1 MALEAD
7 RLSFSYG
14 EVPVLSCA
22 SFGLPQGGFAALIG
36 PNGAGKSTLLKLLLG
51 ELSPSSGAVRLL
63 GQDTARFRNWRRLGY
78 VPQDGLAR
86 HTDFP
91 ASVEE
96 VVLANL
102 SGEIGLL
109 RFPRQ
114 EHRERVRQALELVGM
129 AGYGRRLIG
138 ALSGGQRQRVLLARA
153 LISRPEVMLLDEPTS
168 GMDLQSGENFY
179 RLLAGLNRDHGL
191 TILMVGH
198 DVDRVCSYVSTLY
211 CLEEGT
217 LAELTPGQ
225 VRRERAGLHR
235 HSDMTRE
242 RRGNAVS
249 IFEYPFMQRAF
260 LVGILLALII
270 PCVGIVIVLKR
281 LSTIGDALSHTSLA
295 GVAAGLLFNINP
307 VLGAT
312 AACVAAAFGIEA
324 IRKKLPRYAEM
335 SIAII
340 LSAGVGLAG
349 VLSGFVRS
357 AASFNS
363 FLFGSIVAISDGEL
377 YTVAVVSGIIVLA
390 FLFLYKELFYLAL
403 DERAARMSGIPVG
416 IINSVFT
423 VLIAV
428 TVSIAARTVGA
439 LIVSSMMVVP
449 VACGM
454 QLGRSYKQTVLW
466 SIAFAEG
473 FTVGGLF
480 LSYYVGLKPGGTIVL
495 LGVACLLLLL
505 ILKPLFARLGRAGRK
520 ELKGEHDD

>member
-1 MALEAD
+1 MMALEAD

-102 SGEIGLL
+102 SGEIGLF

-198 DVDRVCSYVSTLY
+198 DVDRICSYVSTLY

-217 LAELTPGQ
+217 LAELTPGR

-242 RRGNAVS
+242 RRG
-249 IFEYPFMQRAF
+249 E
-260 LVGILLALII
+260 
-270 PCVGIVIVLKR
+270 
-281 LSTIGDALSHTSLA
+281 
-295 GVAAGLLFNINP
+295 
-307 VLGAT
+307 
-312 AACVAAAFGIEA
+312 
-324 IRKKLPRYAEM
+324 
-335 SIAII
+335 
-340 LSAGVGLAG
+340 
-349 VLSGFVRS
+349 RS
-357 AASFNS
+357 VH
-363 FLFGSIVAISDGEL
+363 L
-377 YTVAVVSGIIVLA
+377 
-390 FLFLYKELFYLAL
+390 
-403 DERAARMSGIPVG
+403 
-416 IINSVFT
+416 
-423 VLIAV
+423 
-428 TVSIAARTVGA
+428 
-439 LIVSSMMVVP
+439 
-449 VACGM
+449 
-454 QLGRSYKQTVLW
+454 
-466 SIAFAEG
+466 
-473 FTVGGLF
+473 
-480 LSYYVGLKPGGTIVL
+480 
-495 LGVACLLLLL
+495 
-505 ILKPLFARLGRAGRK
+505 
-520 ELKGEHDD
+520 

>member
-1 MALEAD
+1 MMALEAD

-14 EVPVLSCA
+14 EAPVLSCA

-51 ELSPSSGAVRLL
+51 ELSPAAALVRLL

-102 SGEIGLL
+102 SGEIGLF
-109 RFPRQ
+109 RFPRP
-114 EHRERVRQALELVGM
+114 EHREQVRQALELVGM

-191 TILMVGH
+191 HHPDGEPRW
-198 DVDRVCSYVSTLY
+198 DRICSYVSTLY

-242 RRGNAVS
+242 RRG
-249 IFEYPFMQRAF
+249 
-260 LVGILLALII
+260 
-270 PCVGIVIVLKR
+270 
-281 LSTIGDALSHTSLA
+281 
-295 GVAAGLLFNINP
+295 
-307 VLGAT
+307 
-312 AACVAAAFGIEA
+312 
-324 IRKKLPRYAEM
+324 
-335 SIAII
+335 
-340 LSAGVGLAG
+340 
-349 VLSGFVRS
+349 
-357 AASFNS
+357 
-363 FLFGSIVAISDGEL
+363 
-377 YTVAVVSGIIVLA
+377 
-390 FLFLYKELFYLAL
+390 
-403 DERAARMSGIPVG
+403 ERNVH
-416 IINSVFT
+416 
-423 VLIAV
+423 L
-428 TVSIAARTVGA
+428 
-439 LIVSSMMVVP
+439 
-449 VACGM
+449 
-454 QLGRSYKQTVLW
+454 
-466 SIAFAEG
+466 
-473 FTVGGLF
+473 
-480 LSYYVGLKPGGTIVL
+480 
-495 LGVACLLLLL
+495 
-505 ILKPLFARLGRAGRK
+505 
-520 ELKGEHDD
+520 

>member
-1 MALEAD
+1 MKNLKEFLVFCLSTALSLSLLAACGKPQTPMAGAETPAEPSSAASEGSLRVMASFYPMYDFAQKIGGDKVTVTNMVPAGTEPHDWEPSPSDIVALEQAD
-7 RLSFSYG
+7 VFVY
-14 EVPVLSCA
+14 
-22 SFGLPQGGFAALIG
+22 
-36 PNGAGKSTLLKLLLG
+36 
-51 ELSPSSGAVRLL
+51 SGAVRLL

-242 RRGNAVS
+242 RRG
-249 IFEYPFMQRAF
+249 E
-260 LVGILLALII
+260 
-270 PCVGIVIVLKR
+270 
-281 LSTIGDALSHTSLA
+281 
-295 GVAAGLLFNINP
+295 
-307 VLGAT
+307 
-312 AACVAAAFGIEA
+312 
-324 IRKKLPRYAEM
+324 
-335 SIAII
+335 
-340 LSAGVGLAG
+340 
-349 VLSGFVRS
+349 RS
-357 AASFNS
+357 VH
-363 FLFGSIVAISDGEL
+363 L
-377 YTVAVVSGIIVLA
+377 
-390 FLFLYKELFYLAL
+390 
-403 DERAARMSGIPVG
+403 
-416 IINSVFT
+416 
-423 VLIAV
+423 
-428 TVSIAARTVGA
+428 
-439 LIVSSMMVVP
+439 
-449 VACGM
+449 
-454 QLGRSYKQTVLW
+454 
-466 SIAFAEG
+466 
-473 FTVGGLF
+473 
-480 LSYYVGLKPGGTIVL
+480 
-495 LGVACLLLLL
+495 
-505 ILKPLFARLGRAGRK
+505 
-520 ELKGEHDD
+520 

>member
-1 MALEAD
+1 MQTVINVEQ
-7 RLSFSYG
+7 LSKSYG
-14 EVPVLSCA
+14 NLLAVDKLSL
-22 SFGLPQGGFAALIG
+22 SVKRGTVYGLLGA
-36 PNGAGKSTLLKLLLG
+36 NGAGKSTLLKLLLG

-242 RRGNAVS
+242 RRG
-249 IFEYPFMQRAF
+249 E
-260 LVGILLALII
+260 
-270 PCVGIVIVLKR
+270 
-281 LSTIGDALSHTSLA
+281 
-295 GVAAGLLFNINP
+295 
-307 VLGAT
+307 
-312 AACVAAAFGIEA
+312 
-324 IRKKLPRYAEM
+324 
-335 SIAII
+335 
-340 LSAGVGLAG
+340 
-349 VLSGFVRS
+349 RS
-357 AASFNS
+357 VH
-363 FLFGSIVAISDGEL
+363 L
-377 YTVAVVSGIIVLA
+377 
-390 FLFLYKELFYLAL
+390 
-403 DERAARMSGIPVG
+403 
-416 IINSVFT
+416 
-423 VLIAV
+423 
-428 TVSIAARTVGA
+428 
-439 LIVSSMMVVP
+439 
-449 VACGM
+449 
-454 QLGRSYKQTVLW
+454 
-466 SIAFAEG
+466 
-473 FTVGGLF
+473 
-480 LSYYVGLKPGGTIVL
+480 
-495 LGVACLLLLL
+495 
-505 ILKPLFARLGRAGRK
+505 
-520 ELKGEHDD
+520 

>member
-1 MALEAD
+1 MQTVINVEQ
-7 RLSFSYG
+7 LSKSYG
-14 EVPVLSCA
+14 NLLAVDKLSL
-22 SFGLPQGGFAALIG
+22 SVKRGTVYGLLGA
-36 PNGAGKSTLLKLLLG
+36 NGAGKSTLLKLLLG

-102 SGEIGLL
+102 SGEIGLF
-109 RFPRQ
+109 RFPRP

-242 RRGNAVS
+242 RRG
-249 IFEYPFMQRAF
+249 E
-260 LVGILLALII
+260 
-270 PCVGIVIVLKR
+270 
-281 LSTIGDALSHTSLA
+281 
-295 GVAAGLLFNINP
+295 
-307 VLGAT
+307 
-312 AACVAAAFGIEA
+312 
-324 IRKKLPRYAEM
+324 
-335 SIAII
+335 
-340 LSAGVGLAG
+340 
-349 VLSGFVRS
+349 RS
-357 AASFNS
+357 VH
-363 FLFGSIVAISDGEL
+363 L
-377 YTVAVVSGIIVLA
+377 
-390 FLFLYKELFYLAL
+390 
-403 DERAARMSGIPVG
+403 
-416 IINSVFT
+416 
-423 VLIAV
+423 
-428 TVSIAARTVGA
+428 
-439 LIVSSMMVVP
+439 
-449 VACGM
+449 
-454 QLGRSYKQTVLW
+454 
-466 SIAFAEG
+466 
-473 FTVGGLF
+473 
-480 LSYYVGLKPGGTIVL
+480 
-495 LGVACLLLLL
+495 
-505 ILKPLFARLGRAGRK
+505 
-520 ELKGEHDD
+520 